1 MDYIGVIIGEDFIV
15 RNGQVITDVSKRA
28 SSDKSVHGYKKQ
40 LLEMPAETR
49 AMLDLVI
56 KNTYRTLMTRGM
68 KGCYVY
74 FVDKETGDYFKSIL
88 NG

>member
-1 MDYIGVIIGEDFIV
+1 
-15 RNGQVITDVSKRA
+15 
-28 SSDKSVHGYKKQ
+28 VHGYKKQ
-40 LLEMPAETR
+40 LLEKPAETI

-74 FVDKETGDYFKSIL
+74 FVDKETNDYFSSVFK
-88 NG
+88 